1 MTTGA
6 SNPRAARAKASFGTI
21 LSTAVTLL
29 IYGALIWEMWS
40 IWTRPVPADFPR
52 LQTLALIMGF
62 EFLLVHSGL
71 MAAVMPRK
79 VSLFFILP
87 VYGVVAYF
95 LNLGAEN
102 NLILFLYAGVLVA
115 RLRFLFTPHTP
126 LQKSR
131 AIKISIVSALIY
143 FFAVSVIAIGE
154 ASLPAKGLTQD
165 FLQSEGYFETLRVS
179 GIFTE
184 HPHLPLIM
192 GLVYF
197 SLMALLELYLLFL
210 RPPRRSAL

>member
-102 NLILFLYAGVLVA
+102 NLILFL
-115 RLRFLFTPHTP
+115 
-126 LQKSR
+126 
-131 AIKISIVSALIY
+131 
-143 FFAVSVIAIGE
+143 
-154 ASLPAKGLTQD
+154 
-165 FLQSEGYFETLRVS
+165 RVS